1 MTLICQRKDIYLHLE
16 KIKKQKITEMN
27 QENQANQEQQNTQA
41 QQPPQPAANNS
52 VDNTVAVIAYI
63 TLIGFIIALIMHSNN
78 KTKLGAF
85 HLREMLGLIIFGVGL
100 WIVDI
105 IPYIGTVLYII
116 GGIGL
121 FVLWLLGLINAINK
135 EMKPLPLIGDIF
147 QKWFATTF

>member
-16 KIKKQKITEMN
+16 KIKRQKVMEMN
-27 QENQANQEQQNTQA
+27 QDNQGQQNAQA
-41 QQPPQPAANNS
+41 QQQPQSAANKS
-52 VDNTVAVIAYI
+52 VDNTVAVVAYI

-100 WIVDI
+100 WII
-105 IPYIGTVLYII
+105 NFIPFIGFILYYI

-121 FVLWLLGLINAINK
+121 FVLWLLGLINAANR
-135 EMKPLPLIGDIF
+135 EMKTLPLIGDLF